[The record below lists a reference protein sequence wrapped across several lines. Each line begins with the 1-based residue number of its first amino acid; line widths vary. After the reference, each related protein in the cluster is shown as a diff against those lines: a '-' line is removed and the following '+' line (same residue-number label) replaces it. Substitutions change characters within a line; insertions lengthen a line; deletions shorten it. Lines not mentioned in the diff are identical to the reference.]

1 MVRRRKSRVIRK
13 RKTRRIRKLKGG
25 EAAKE
30 FSFYNSFHYGDHIW
44 NLRFF
49 FNNAA
54 LLKSKGIKI
63 KYFYDSSYIKNL
75 DELKRYVDP
84 DVVTLDTG
92 SLPDGA
98 IELWIG
104 RDINGIKHTA
114 LEPYFVQYYGKIV
127 TILGLEGENI
137 NTSLYQKEDYLQ
149 DIYNKLDD
157 KFKDLDILMINA
169 APQSGQYSKF
179 DAERFKEA
187 CIKLS
192 KKYKIASTSEADPS
206 ISCTMRDG
214 LLLQDIGAISTHAK
228 YIIGVQSGP
237 IVPCYNEAMKQNV
250 KKIIYFDDAGMMLNE
265 VPTTRLFGE
274 YNVRDVEKNMI

>member
-1 MVRRRKSRVIRK
+1 MVRRRKSRLTRN

-25 EAAKE
+25 EAVKE
-30 FSFYNSFHYGDHIW
+30 FSFYNWFHYGDHIW
-44 NLRFF
+44 NLRLF

-63 KYFYDSSYIKNL
+63 KYFYDYNYIKNV

-84 DVVTLDTG
+84 DVVTLETG
-92 SLPDGA
+92 SPPDGA
-98 IELWIG
+98 IELWI
-104 RDINGIKHTA
+104 RDDIDGVSRSD
-114 LEPYFVQYYGKIV
+114 LEPFFIKYYGKIIK
-127 TILGLEGENI
+127 ILGLEGHDI

-157 KFKDLDILMINA
+157 KFKDLDILVINA
-169 APQSGQYSKF
+169 APQSAQYGNF

-228 YIIGVQSGP
+228 YIIAVQSGP
-237 IVPCYNEAMKQNV
+237 IVPCYNEATKQNV
-250 KKIIYFDDAGMMLNE
+250 KKIMYFDDGGTTIKE
-265 VPTTRLFGE
+265 VPTMRLGGD
-274 YNVRDVEKNMI
+274 YNVREIEKNMI